1 MQAVRANDDWA
12 MLEPEVM
19 EIDGRLDNGTA
30 PDVEEDAR
38 LCIQSGAR
46 NMVFDCRRLTYMSGA
61 GLRVLLSLAREMKMA
76 GGKFAVCGLQP
87 QVKEM
92 FEAAG
97 LNAVIPAYSNPGEAT
112 VARAA

>member
-1 MQAVRANDDWA
+1 MQPIRANDDWA

-19 EIDGRLDNGTA
+19 ELDGRLDNGTA
-30 PDVEEDAR
+30 PDIEEDAR

-61 GLRVLLSLAREMKMA
+61 GLRTLLSLAREMKMA
-76 GGKFAVCGLQP
+76 GGKFSICGLQP

-97 LNAVIPAYSNPGEAT
+97 LGAVIPVYGNPGEAR
-112 VARAA
+112 ARAA